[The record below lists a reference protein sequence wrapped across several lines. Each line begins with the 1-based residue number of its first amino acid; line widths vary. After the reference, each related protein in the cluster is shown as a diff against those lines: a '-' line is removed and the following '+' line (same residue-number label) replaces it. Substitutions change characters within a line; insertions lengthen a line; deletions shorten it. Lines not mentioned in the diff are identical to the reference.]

1 MTLKATPIIKDKF
14 WIIEDENNRIG
25 SIYHEKNNKFI
36 VTRNKKIT
44 EVFEDIESIKN
55 KFGNNFF
62 VSIKDQYPNK
72 IECEVYGY
80 PTDSTP
86 YNSTY
91 DIKRKL
97 ALFTKSGDSKS
108 IYCAGYFAI
117 KVCDLWETVFCP
129 KLISIQRHENFG
141 PFKTKK
147 EAEEKL
153 CYEFR

>member
-14 WIIEDENNRIG
+14 WIIEDKNIRVG
-25 SIYHEKNNKFI
+25 AIYHEENNKFI
-36 VTRNKKIT
+36 LTRNKKVP
-44 EVFEDIESIKN
+44 EVFENIESIKN

-62 VSIKDQYPNK
+62 VTAVNQQSNK
-72 IECEVYGY
+72 IENEVYGY
-80 PTDSTP
+80 PTDSIP

-97 ALFTKSGDSKS
+97 PLFTKSEDSKS

-117 KVCDLWETVFCP
+117 KFDNTWETVFCP
-129 KLISIQRHENFG
+129 KVISIYRYENIG

-147 EAEEKL
+147 ELEEAL
-153 CYEFR
+153 CYGIG